1 MDIQMYLEV
10 YVPMMLIGIATG
22 VLVFKIKDS
31 YLISSLAA
39 AIIMLVMLDL
49 SQFRSMFAR
58 ADAPYLLFG
67 LALVAISIVIINI
80 VTPFLKDKTVVNTAT
95 EPVTAKKK
103 CCKTIRAKN
112 KFNSRS
118 IKRGM

>member
-1 MDIQMYLEV
+1 MYLEV
-10 YVPMMLIGIATG
+10 FIPMMLIGVATG
-22 VLVFKIKDS
+22 VLVFKIKES

-39 AIIMLVMLDL
+39 TIIMLVMLDL

-58 ADAPYLLFG
+58 TDSPYLLFG
-67 LALVAISIVIINI
+67 FALIAISVVIINI
-80 VTPFLKDKTVVNTAT
+80 VTPFLKDKTVVS
-95 EPVTAKKK
+95 EIPVVAKKK

>member
-1 MDIQMYLEV
+1 MYLEV
-10 YVPMMLIGIATG
+10 FIPMMLIGVATG
-22 VLVFKIKDS
+22 VLVFKIKES

-39 AIIMLVMLDL
+39 TIIMLVMLDL

-58 ADAPYLLFG
+58 TDSPYLLFG
-67 LALVAISIVIINI
+67 FALIAISVVIINI
-80 VTPFLKDKTVVNTAT
+80 VTPFLKDKAVVNTT
-95 EPVTAKKK
+95 TTPVAKKK